1 MANAKREAF
10 SRQQLLIRF
19 RGICSHLDLDRP
31 ADGIGENDY
40 DAKGRKRKRT
50 VLVKHRN
57 GNSGIEHH
65 IPYIEFYADDVAQ
78 FSPGLRVFQYSKP
91 GLDGTFA
98 RVDLED
104 GTEIRIAGLEPGY
117 VEEELNYK
125 RDIPHM
131 KEIVPPANRS
141 AADGLLVD
149 DVSKIDRERAV
160 AVFDMPNGRLMAG
173 EPEAMITRFKEE
185 AGFEPRR
192 LARWADLH
200 VELTEPLVLQ
210 LLSLSGDGTRR
221 EIKFKQTVR
230 MITIGNEPERL
241 ILGVMSPGDTHA
253 NGNGHDHGQNG
264 MPIQPT
270 GHFILYYD
278 LLQNAP
284 RNKHV
289 PIPTLLTGAGCPN
302 NNIP

>member
-1 MANAKREAF
+1 MANAKRQAF

-19 RGICSHLDLDRP
+19 RGICSHLDRPP
-31 ADGIGENDY
+31 ADDTGENGY

-50 VLVKHRN
+50 VLVRHRN

-117 VEEELNYK
+117 VEEESNYE

-131 KEIVPPANRS
+131 KEIVPAANRN
-141 AADGLLVD
+141 AADGLLVE

-160 AVFDMPNGRLMAG
+160 AVFDMPSGRLTAG

-185 AGFEPRR
+185 VGFTPRR
-192 LARWADLH
+192 LARWADLQ

-210 LLSLSGDGTRR
+210 LLSLSGDGTKR
-221 EIKFKQTVR
+221 EIKFKETVR

-241 ILGVMSPGDTHA
+241 ILGVMSAGESHGDGHA
-253 NGNGHDHGQNG
+253 HDHGQNG
-264 MPIQPT
+264 TPIQPT

-284 RNKHV
+284 VNKPV

>member
-1 MANAKREAF
+1 MATARQAF
-10 SRQQLLIRF
+10 GKQQLLIRF
-19 RGICSHLDLDRP
+19 RGICSHLDIDP
-31 ADGIGENDY
+31 PGNGNG
-40 DAKGRKRKRT
+40 AKGKKFKRT
-50 VLVKHRN
+50 VLVRHQN
-57 GNSGIEHH
+57 GNAAIEHH

-104 GTEIRIAGLEPGY
+104 GTEIRIAGMPPGY
-117 VEEELNYK
+117 VQEESNYA

-131 KEIVPPANRS
+131 KDIVPPANRK
-141 AADGLLVD
+141 AAHGLTVEEANK
-149 DVSKIDRERAV
+149 VDREKAV
-160 AVFDMPNGRLMAG
+160 AVFDMPEGRLMAG

-185 AGFEPRR
+185 VGFKPRR

-200 VELTEPLVLQ
+200 VEITQPLVLQ
-210 LLSLSGDGTRR
+210 LLPLSGDGTRQ
-221 EIKFKQTVR
+221 EIKFKDTVR

-253 NGNGHDHGQNG
+253 DGHNHGSNGT
-264 MPIQPT
+264 PVQPT

-284 RNKHV
+284 VDKPV